1 MNIHKNI
8 SQEEYGPW
16 AVVTGGTSG
25 IGAAFA
31 NQLAE
36 SGLNIVLVARR
47 RELLDSKSRQ
57 LAQAYG
63 VDVRAVQADLSKSNA
78 IDAVVEA
85 TNDIEVGL
93 LVANAAAEQFGAFI
107 KADRDN
113 LNHVIQLNITSQ
125 MELVYVFGQQMSER
139 GRGGIVMVSGTIGY
153 GPAPYLANYAASKAY
168 IVSLGESLYY
178 ELKQKGVDVLV
189 LSPGMTRTPMSDR
202 ITGID
207 FSKMPFPFMNPEPT
221 AAAALAALGKRPSV
235 IPGRINNMM
244 AFMGKHI
251 MGRKASVNLFGNML
265 KRAVAP
271 ELI

>member
-1 MNIHKNI
+1 MNKHKNI
-8 SQEEYGPW
+8 SPEKYGPW

-36 SGLNIVLVARR
+36 NGLNIVLVARHH
-47 RELLDSKSRQ
+47 ESLDSKSQ
-57 LAQAYG
+57 ELMQAYG
-63 VDVRAVQADLSKSNA
+63 VDVRTVQADLSKPNA

-85 TNDIEVGL
+85 TNDIAVGL
-93 LVANAAAEQFGAFI
+93 LVANAAVEQFGAFI

-113 LNHVIQLNITSQ
+113 LNRLIQLNITSQ
-125 MELVYVFGQQMSER
+125 MELVYLFGQQMSAR

-153 GPAPYLANYAASKAY
+153 GPAPYLANYAASKSY

-178 ELKQKGVDVLV
+178 ELKKRGVDVLV
-189 LSPGMTRTPMSDR
+189 LSPGMTKTPMADR

-207 FSKMPFPFMNPEPT
+207 FSKMPFPFMEPEPT

-235 IPGRINNMM
+235 IPGRINNVM
-244 AFMGKHI
+244 AFMGKHL
-251 MGRKASVNLFGNML
+251 MGRKASVNLFGNL
-265 KRAVAP
+265 LERAVAP